1 MSHNSDLNTRLKT
14 ALAAACLLAATALHA
29 SPLPHLR
36 NLEEVGSGTLRFFG
50 VRIYDAT
57 LWSPGG
63 VWSANQTYALELI
76 YARSFDGA
84 AIARRSIE
92 EMRAQRAYPTAT
104 LVRWEQQMRALFPNV
119 KSGDRLTGVRIPG
132 TGVAFYSGLRKLG
145 QIDDE
150 SFADAFF
157 GIWLDPATR
166 APDLRAR
173 LLRSP

>member
-1 MSHNSDLNTRLKT
+1 MSK
-14 ALAAACLLAATALHA
+14 AATD
-29 SPLPHLR
+29 SP
-36 NLEEVGSGTLRFFG
+36 
-50 VRIYDAT
+50 AC
-57 LWSPGG
+57 
-63 VWSANQTYALELI
+63 
-76 YARSFDGA
+76 
-84 AIARRSIE
+84 
-92 EMRAQRAYPTAT
+92 
-104 LVRWEQQMRALFPNV
+104 
-119 KSGDRLTGVRIPG
+119 IPG

>member
-14 ALAAACLLAATALHA
+14 ALAAVCLLAATALHA
-29 SPLPHLR
+29 SPLPHLL
-36 NLEEVGSGTLRFFG
+36 NFEEVGSGTLRFFG
-50 VRIYDAT
+50 LRIYDAT

-84 AIARRSIE
+84 AIARRAIE
-92 EMRAQRAYPTAT
+92 EMRTQRAYPAAT
-104 LVRWEQQMRALFPNV
+104 LARWEQQMRALFPDV

-132 TGVAFYSGLRKLG
+132 AGAAFYSGPRKLG

-173 LLRSP
+173 LLSSP